1 MEENW
6 RPQWIKTVNF
16 PFQLLND
23 VRNSSVHPG
32 RWEPQQAAHGC
43 LCPNRLLSC
52 WTSTP
57 HQQDFLGHI
66 LLGIHWIIPAIAW
79 NKQKKK
85 KVKSS
90 WNISIYGSLNPQS
103 FPKKRSER
111 RNVAFVCRLT
121 GTHASLSNSLTEL
134 RAEQAPGN
142 ADCYGG
148 EKSKELQFQSPLHF
162 RSVPLVCDTCL
173 QVKTKEK

>member
-1 MEENW
+1 MNQDSEFSLPAAKWCQEFISAP
-6 RPQWIKTVNF
+6 RK
-16 PFQLLND
+16 
-23 VRNSSVHPG
+23 VRGPAGCTWMPLS
-32 RWEPQQAAHGC
+32 QQAAQ
-43 LCPNRLLSC
+43 LLDIN
-52 WTSTP
+52 TTP
-57 HQQDFLGHI
+57 AGLFGSHPPRNTL
-66 LLGIHWIIPAIAW
+66 
-79 NKQKKK
+79 NYSSYSMKQTEKK